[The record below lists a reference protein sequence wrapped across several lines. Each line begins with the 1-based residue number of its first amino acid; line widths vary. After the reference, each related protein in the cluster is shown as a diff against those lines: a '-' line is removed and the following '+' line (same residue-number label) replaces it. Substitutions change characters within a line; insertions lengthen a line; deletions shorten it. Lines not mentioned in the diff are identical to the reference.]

1 MSDRRSQAARQTSRP
16 QTSPG
21 RRKGAEVEQPS
32 LRVVDAVAEN
42 RRRRQRRVLLG
53 LLVVFTAG
61 CFVVAAAQA
70 MLVQG
75 QRELDDLRLQIAE
88 AEGEQDRLI
97 QQLVDA
103 RSPETIIARA
113 EAMGM
118 VRADDPVYLVAVR
131 PEGERP

>member
-1 MSDRRSQAARQTSRP
+1 MSDRRAQTARRA
-16 QTSPG
+16 SPSP
-21 RRKGAEVEQPS
+21 RRRGEREAEKRPS
-32 LRVVDAVAEN
+32 LKVVDAKAVN
-42 RRRRQRRVLLG
+42 RRRRQRRVLLALG
-53 LLVVFTAG
+53 VVFMVG

-75 QRELDDLRLQIAE
+75 QRELDDVRLQIAE
-88 AEGEQDRLI
+88 AEGEQDRLV

-131 PEGERP
+131 SEDATP